1 MLILRSIGI
10 SIGIV
15 GFSQLEGRHP
25 VMNKTYKS
33 KLLLCSADK
42 FCNLREK
49 NCLEKEHD

>member
-1 MLILRSIGI
+1 MLILSGVGI

-25 VMNKTYKS
+25 VMNKTYKF
-33 KLLLCSADK
+33 KLFLCSEDK
-42 FCNLREK
+42 FCSLRK